1 MEMTVMTVMTAC
13 AVNLLNT
20 YQEVNMENLCYLTE
34 EEVPISG
41 TVLVGR
47 LPSGEEI
54 VARKLRK
61 VRGQPRQW
69 ELLIDRGSSEAARVI
84 LEALKRMTKETG
96 E

>member
-1 MEMTVMTVMTAC
+1 MTVMTAMT
-13 AVNLLNT
+13 AFTVNLLNT
-20 YQEVNMENLCYLTE
+20 YQEVNMEIQCYLTE
-34 EEVPISG
+34 EEGPLSG

-61 VRGQPRQW
+61 MRGQPRQW
-69 ELLIDRGSSEAARVI
+69 ELLIDRGSSEAQEVI
-84 LEALKRMTKETG
+84 WQALMRMAKEKG

>member
-1 MEMTVMTVMTAC
+1 MEI
-13 AVNLLNT
+13 
-20 YQEVNMENLCYLTE
+20 LCYLTE
-34 EEVPISG
+34 EKVPISG

-69 ELLIDRGSSEAARVI
+69 ELLIYRRSSEAERVI
-84 LEALKRMTKETG
+84 AEALGLMPKEKG

>member
-1 MEMTVMTVMTAC
+1 MTVMTAMT
-13 AVNLLNT
+13 ASAASLLNT
-20 YQEVNMENLCYLTE
+20 YQELNMENLCYLTE

-47 LPSGEEI
+47 LPSGEKI

-69 ELLIDRGSSEAARVI
+69 ELLIDRRSSEAERVI
-84 LEALKRMTKETG
+84 AEALGLMPKKKG

>member
-1 MEMTVMTVMTAC
+1 MTVMTAMT
-13 AVNLLNT
+13 ASAASLLNT
-20 YQEVNMENLCYLTE
+20 YQELNMEILCYLTE
-34 EEVPISG
+34 EKVPISG

-54 VARKLRK
+54 IARKLRK

-69 ELLIDRGSSEAARVI
+69 ELLIDRGSNEAKRVI
-84 LEALKRMTKETG
+84 YEALMRMAKEKG

>member
-1 MEMTVMTVMTAC
+1 
-13 AVNLLNT
+13 
-20 YQEVNMENLCYLTE
+20 MENLCYLTE

-47 LPSGEEI
+47 LPSGEKI

-69 ELLIDRGSSEAARVI
+69 ELLIDRGSSEAERVI
-84 LEALKRMTKETG
+84 YEALKHIIEEKG